1 MRLAAAERAT
11 DLGVVKLLLTIAK
24 FLWQVM
30 ACEDNVPNDLLM
42 IKQDWTASPPCL
54 QRLPAS
60 VLWHK
65 SYSLHRSPQLF
76 PSGINGQS
84 GPFL

>member
-1 MRLAAAERAT
+1 MRLASAERAT
-11 DLGVVKLLLTIAK
+11 DLSVVQLLLIISK

-42 IKQDWTASPPCL
+42 MKQDWTAILPYL
-54 QRLPAS
+54 QRLPARF
-60 VLWHK
+60 LRHE
-65 SYSLHRSPQLF
+65 P

-84 GPFL
+84 CSFL